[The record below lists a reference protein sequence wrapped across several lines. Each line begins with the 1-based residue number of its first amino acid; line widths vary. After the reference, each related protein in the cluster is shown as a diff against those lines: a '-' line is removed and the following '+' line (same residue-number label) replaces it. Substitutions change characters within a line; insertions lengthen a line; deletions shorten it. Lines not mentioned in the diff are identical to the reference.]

1 MENDR
6 LSERDD
12 RVTMGSQGGTGEV
25 FFFNEIRFLRM
36 VYPQVP

>member
-12 RVTMGSQGGTGEV
+12 RVTRGSQGGTGEV
-25 FFFNEIRFLRM
+25 FFKMKFGF
-36 VYPQVP
+36 

>member
-12 RVTMGSQGGTGEV
+12 RVTMGSQGETGEV
-25 FFFNEIRFLRM
+25 FFNEIRFLRM